1 MTDEADDMVDL
12 EELVGSVLDK
22 RGLTAERISAL
33 DGIAGMKDEILSAFK
48 TSGGNPSTG
57 TSTAAS
63 FDEEGFLKKVSD
75 LVDAKVGSATAPSTP
90 PLRRWLGLA

>member
-1 MTDEADDMVDL
+1 MTDDADDMVDL

-48 TSGGNPSTG
+48 SSGGSSDGKSTP
-57 TSTAAS
+57 A
-63 FDEEGFLKKVSD
+63 FDETGFLAKVTELIDS
-75 LVDAKVGSATAPSTP
+75 KVGSATAPTAP